1 MTTKERELLTKTAD
15 TANKTDSMKVLVLNA
30 GSSSIKYQLFDV
42 TQKEV
47 LAKGMVAKIGMADA
61 YLSNKRIDGDEVRLE
76 GEILDHQ
83 AGIEYVLGVLV
94 SEKHGSLKA
103 MEEIDAVGHRV
114 VHGGESF
121 QDSAL
126 INQQVIEKIKACV
139 SLAPLHN
146 PPNLKGIEA
155 VSDFLPDTPQVAV
168 FDTAFHQ
175 TMPESAYMY
184 AIPYSLYKKYG
195 LRRYGFHGT
204 SHHYVS
210 RRACEIVG
218 ADYQEQKI
226 ITCHLGNGASITAI
240 NQGKSVDTS
249 MGLTPVEGMIMGTR
263 SGDLDLGVLT
273 YIIDKEELGVKEA
286 NTLINKHSG
295 ILGISGVSS
304 DMREVEKAAGEGN
317 SRASLALEMYDYR
330 IVKYIGSYTAAM
342 SGVNMIVFTGGI
354 GENDDRVR
362 ASVCKRF
369 GYLGLEFDA
378 DKNKGLRGEEAIISK
393 KSSKVKV
400 LVVPTNE
407 ELVIAQETV
416 KVYNQIKDWLK
427 AD

>member
-1 MTTKERELLTKTAD
+1 MI
-15 TANKTDSMKVLVLNA
+15 VLILNA
-30 GSSSIKYQLFDV
+30 GSSSIKYQLYDV
-42 TQKEV
+42 EGKKV
-47 LAKGMVAKIGMADA
+47 MAKGMVDKIGMADS
-61 YLSNKRIDGDEVRLE
+61 YLLNKRNDGDEVKLE
-76 GEILDHQ
+76 GEIVDHQ

-94 SEKHGSLKA
+94 SEKHGSIEKL
-103 MEEIDAVGHRV
+103 EDINAVGHRV

-121 QDSAL
+121 HSSAL
-126 INQQVIEKIKACV
+126 INDQVIEKIKACV
-139 SLAPLHN
+139 PLAPLHN

-155 VSDFLPDTPQVAV
+155 VTELLPGIHQVAV

-175 TMPESAYMY
+175 TMPRSAYMY

-204 SHHYVS
+204 SHQFVS
-210 RRACEIVG
+210 SRACEIIGV
-218 ADYQEQKI
+218 DYQTQKI

-240 NQGKSVDTS
+240 KHGKSVDTS

-304 DMREVEKAAGEGN
+304 DMREVERAAEDGN
-317 SRASLALEMYDYR
+317 NRARLALDMYDYR
-330 IVKYIGSYTAAM
+330 IIKYIGSYTAAM
-342 SGVNMIVFTGGI
+342 SGVDVIVFTGGI
-354 GENDDRVR
+354 GENASRVR
-362 ASVCKRF
+362 ESVCKRF
-369 GYLGLEFDA
+369 GYMGLEFDSE
-378 DKNKGLRGEEAIISK
+378 KNKDLRGQEAIISK
-393 KSSKVKV
+393 SDSKIKV

-407 ELVIAQETV
+407 ELVIAQETL
-416 KVYNQIKDWLK
+416 KVLAEKSKN
-427 AD
+427 

>member
-1 MTTKERELLTKTAD
+1 MV
-15 TANKTDSMKVLVLNA
+15 VLVLNA
-30 GSSSIKYQLFDV
+30 GSSSIKYQLYDITGGV
-42 TQKEV
+42 V
-47 LAKGMVAKIGMADA
+47 LAKGMVDKIGMSDA
-61 YLSNKRIDGDEVRLE
+61 SLTNKRIDGDEVKLE

-83 AGIEYVLGVLV
+83 AGIEYVLGVLI
-94 SEKHGSLKA
+94 SEKHGSIKSL
-103 MEEIDAVGHRV
+103 EEINAVGHRV

-121 QDSAL
+121 HDSAM
-126 INQQVIEKIKACV
+126 IDDQIIKKIEECV

-146 PPNLKGIEA
+146 PPNLKGIYAISEL
-155 VSDFLPDTPQVAV
+155 LPDTPQVAV

-175 TMPESAYMY
+175 TMPKSAYMY

-210 RRACEIVG
+210 RRACEILGV
-218 ADYQEQKI
+218 DYHKQKI

-240 NQGKSVDTS
+240 SHGKSVDTS

-273 YIIDKEELGVKEA
+273 YIIDKEELNVKEA

-304 DMREVEKAAGEGN
+304 DMREVERAADDGN
-317 SRASLALEMYDYR
+317 NRARLALEMYDYR
-330 IVKYIGSYTAAM
+330 IIKYIGSYSAAM
-342 SGVNMIVFTGGI
+342 NGVDIIVFTGGI
-354 GENDDRVR
+354 GENADRVR
-362 ASVCKRF
+362 EAVCKNF
-369 GYLGLEFDA
+369 GYLGLEFDSK
-378 DKNKGLRGEEAIISK
+378 KNKGLRSKEAIIT
-393 KSSKVKV
+393 KSNSKVKV

-407 ELVIAQETV
+407 ELVIAQETM
-416 KVYNQIKDWLK
+416 KVLEKGNEKVDF
-427 AD
+427 

>member
-1 MTTKERELLTKTAD
+1 
-15 TANKTDSMKVLVLNA
+15 MKVLVLNA

-42 TQKEV
+42 ERKEV
-47 LAKGMVAKIGMADA
+47 LAKGIVDKIGMADA
-61 YLSNKRIDGDEVRLE
+61 ALINNRIDGDEVKLE
-76 GEILDHQ
+76 GEIVDHQ
-83 AGIEYVLGVLV
+83 AGIEYVLGVLI
-94 SEKHGSLKA
+94 SEKHGSVESL
-103 MEEIDAVGHRV
+103 EDIDAVGHRV

-121 QDSAL
+121 HASAL
-126 INQQVIEKIKACV
+126 INEEITRKIEECV
-139 SLAPLHN
+139 PLAPLHN
-146 PPNLKGIEA
+146 PPNLKGIYA
-155 VSDFLPDTPQVAV
+155 VTELMPNTPQVAV

-175 TMPESAYMY
+175 TMPKSAYMY

-210 RRACEIVG
+210 RRACEITG
-218 ADYQEQKI
+218 DDYKTQKI

-240 NQGKSVDTS
+240 KHGKSIDTS

-304 DMREVEKAAGEGN
+304 DMREVEQASDDGN
-317 SRASLALEMYDYR
+317 NRARLALEMYDYR
-330 IVKYIGSYTAAM
+330 IIKYIGSYAASM
-342 SGVNMIVFTGGI
+342 SGVDMIVFAGGI
-354 GENDDRVR
+354 GENAVRVR
-362 ASVCKRF
+362 ESVCKRF
-369 GYLGLEFDA
+369 GYLGLDFDSE
-378 DKNKGLRGEEAIISK
+378 KNAQIRSQEAIISK
-393 KSSKVKV
+393 PESKIKV

-416 KVYNQIKDWLK
+416 KVIEGIKDLLK
-427 AD
+427 TH